1 MIDFLPSEIVKSIS
15 DVKTGKTT
23 ELSEEAKA
31 IVGDN
36 MDKVVLVDVSWG
48 NAKASSYFQEDMF
61 QELFMSIVIV
71 MKDHVY
77 MFQRKEPTMQKSG
90 D

>member
-1 MIDFLPSEIVKSIS
+1 
-15 DVKTGKTT
+15 
-23 ELSEEAKA
+23 
-31 IVGDN
+31 

-48 NAKASSYFQEDMF
+48 KCKNRPHIFQEDMF

>member
-1 MIDFLPSEIVKSIS
+1 MIDAGTDLESYTNYDRFLPTEIVKSIS
-15 DVKTGKTT
+15 DVKTGKST

-48 NAKASSYFQEDMF
+48 NAKSS
-61 QELFMSIVIV
+61 S
-71 MKDHVY
+71 
-77 MFQRKEPTMQKSG
+77 
-90 D
+90 